1 MAITPRELVPLAPLT
16 TLGVGGSA
24 RFLVDG
30 HDEATIRDALTWA
43 ARRDVP
49 CRILGGGSNVVVPDD
64 GFDGLVVRVLTRGT
78 AWRNEGAAVVVH
90 ARAGEPWDELVAE
103 SVRRGCQGLECLSG
117 IPGLAGATPIQNVG
131 AYGQE
136 VAETITSVE
145 VLDRA
150 SLEVRTFPA
159 ADCRFSYRDSF
170 FKSVEPERYV
180 VLGVDF
186 RLSPGAPPAV
196 RYAELEQ
203 RLDER
208 RATSGAASL
217 AEVRDTVLELRRK
230 KSMVLDP
237 KDENGRS
244 CGSFFVN
251 PVVTEEQARAVERAR
266 GAATMPRYPQPDGS
280 VKLAAGW
287 LIEQAGFTKGMR
299 RGPVGL
305 STKHALAIVCHEGA
319 TASLVEAF
327 AREIRAGVEARF
339 GVTLT
344 QEPVPFGRERQP
356 ATPV

>member
-1 MAITPRELVPLAPLT
+1 MALTPRELVPLAPLT

-24 RFLVDG
+24 RFLVDA
-30 HDEATIRDALTWA
+30 HDEATIRDALAWA
-43 ARRDVP
+43 SARGLP

-64 GFDGLVVRVLTRGT
+64 GFDGLVVRMLTRGT
-78 AWRNEGAAVVVH
+78 TWRNEGTDVVVH

-145 VLDRA
+145 VLDRG
-150 SLEVRTFPA
+150 SLEVRTVPA
-159 ADCRFSYRDSF
+159 AECRFSYRDSF

-186 RLSPGAPPAV
+186 RLRAQAPPAV
-196 RYAELEQ
+196 RYAELERGLAEQ
-203 RLDER
+203 R
-208 RATSGAASL
+208 AGGGVPSL
-217 AEVRDTVLELRRK
+217 ADVRNTVLELRRK

-237 KDENGRS
+237 NDENGRS

-251 PVVTEEQARAVERAR
+251 PVVSAEQANAVERTLGVAS
-266 GAATMPRYPQPDGS
+266 MPRYLQPDGS

-287 LIEQAGFTKGMR
+287 LIEQAGFTKGMQ

-305 STKHALAIVCHEGA
+305 STKHALAIVCHDGA

-344 QEPVPFGRERQP
+344 QEPVTFGREAQP
-356 ATPV
+356 ATPL

>member
-1 MAITPRELVPLAPLT
+1 MSITPRELVPLAPLT
-16 TLGVGGSA
+16 TLGVGGKA

-30 HDEATIRDALTWA
+30 YDDGTLAEALRWGSL
-43 ARRDVP
+43 RGVP

-64 GFDGLVVRVLTRGT
+64 GFDGLVVRVLTRGAT
-78 AWRNEGAAVVVH
+78 WIKEGSDMLLR

-150 SLEVRTFPA
+150 SCEVGSLEAPR
-159 ADCRFSYRDSF
+159 CRFSYRDSF

-180 VLGVDF
+180 VLGVEF
-186 RLSPGAPPAV
+186 RLKTLAPPAV
-196 RYAELEQ
+196 RYAELER
-203 RLDER
+203 RLAELAPER
-208 RATSGAASL
+208 TTHSL
-217 AEVRDTVLELRRK
+217 AEVRETVLELRRK
-230 KSMVLDP
+230 KSMVLDAD
-237 KDENGRS
+237 DENRRS

-251 PVVTEEQARAVERAR
+251 PVVTAEQARTLEQIFGSAS
-266 GAATMPRYPQPDGS
+266 MPQYPQPDGR

-287 LIEQAGFTKGMR
+287 LIERAGFTKGMR

-305 STKHALAIVCHEGA
+305 STKHALAIVCHDGA
-319 TASLVEAF
+319 TTALVEAF
-327 AREIRAGVEARF
+327 AGDIRARVHARF

-344 QEPVPFGRERQP
+344 QEPVFFGR
-356 ATPV
+356 